1 MESVMAVKRTP
12 KRGLPL
18 SRTNSSR
25 KKSVQPKRAG
35 KTSRF
40 DRPKKNLDC
49 PIVGIGSSAG
59 GFEAAME
66 LLRHLPPKTGMAFV
80 IVQHLDPH
88 HASRLPKLLSKA
100 TAMLVIELTEITT
113 PRSNTVYVQPPNKFV
128 ILKDGT
134 LRLVRRTQQLN
145 LAIDHFFETLAE
157 ERGSRAIG
165 VILSG
170 SGTDGTA
177 GLRAI
182 KAAGGLTFAQS
193 EESAKFDAMPRS
205 AVRAGF
211 VDVALPPREIAREI
225 QHVADHPYIRR
236 SMSDGKSAEVEKIIY
251 PGVDDLGRIFFS
263 LKKQMGVDFSSYKH
277 ATLLRCIQRRMALNR
292 MEKLSQYAKF
302 VRDNKKEIQALF
314 DDLLINV
321 THFFRDAH
329 MFRGLKR
336 RFLPPLLK
344 SKSKDRREP
353 LRVWVPGCAT
363 GEEVYSLAIAIL
375 ETLGQRGSKMN
386 IQIFG
391 TDVSESTIEHARSGI
406 YSGAIEKDVSPLR
419 LRRFFTKR
427 DGAYQINRSVRELC
441 TFARQNITADPPFSR
456 LDLISCRNVLI
467 YLSPQLHK
475 RCIPQFHYALN
486 PGGYLILGPAESVG
500 FYDKLFEPVD
510 RKNKIYAKRNV
521 ATPRIVDLVSYRG
534 YEFPETGVRSTT
546 SDPTD
551 FSKQLLEITDR
562 IMLSAYAPAAVVID
576 RALHVE
582 QFRGR
587 ADDYLEQIPGPATRN
602 LLQLV
607 RPSMVADLRA
617 AIDRAIKT
625 DKPARKDRALV
636 KLEGKTREVNIEVVP
651 FSLAASDKSW
661 LLVIFDETTKETHP
675 GRLLEVLGRTT
686 TQREVTEMQRELNAS
701 ESAGQELLSRN
712 EELQLIN
719 EELETAKEELQSTN
733 EELTTLNDELSNRNL
748 EMMQL
753 TSDLDNLLTSV
764 QIPIVMVDRAL
775 MVRRATPAARNA
787 FNILP
792 TDIGRRI
799 TELRPNVDI
808 PDLGNILRDVI
819 ETLGTREREV
829 TDNEG
834 REYSLRV
841 RPYRTTDNK
850 IDGAVIT
857 LVDLEGKKDSYA
869 GKTPHRA
876 KQSSPRK

>member
-1 MESVMAVKRTP
+1 VKRRSAAARSKQR
-12 KRGLPL
+12 KRRA
-18 SRTNSSR
+18 SAIRTR
-25 KKSVQPKRAG
+25 KRDPGNTKKRKEAA
-35 KTSRF
+35 
-40 DRPKKNLDC
+40 C
-49 PIVGIGSSAG
+49 PIVGIGGSAG

-66 LLRHLPPKTGMAFV
+66 LLRHLPPRTGIAFV

-88 HASRLPKLLSKA
+88 HASRLSKLLSKV
-100 TAMLVIELTEITT
+100 TAMPVIELAETTT
-113 PRSNTVYVQPPNKFV
+113 PRPNTVYVQPPNKCV
-128 ILKDGT
+128 IVKDGA
-134 LRLVRRTQQLN
+134 LKLVRRTQQLN
-145 LAIDHFFETLAE
+145 LAIDHFFESLAQ
-157 ERGSRAIG
+157 ERNSLAIG

-170 SGTDGTA
+170 TGTDGTH

-193 EESAKFDAMPRS
+193 EASAKFDAMPRS
-205 AVRAGF
+205 AIRSGF
-211 VDVALPPREIAREI
+211 VDAALPPREIAQEI
-225 QHVADHPYIRR
+225 RRVADHPYIRR
-236 SMSDGKSAEVEKIIY
+236 PTADGDSVKTRKEIHTKA
-251 PGVDDLGRIFFS
+251 DDLARIFFS
-263 LKKQMGVDFSSYKH
+263 LRKQMGVDFSSYKH
-277 ATLLRCIQRRMALNR
+277 ATLLRRIQRRMALHR

-302 VRDNKKEIQALF
+302 LRDNKQEIKALF

-321 THFFRDAH
+321 THFFRDER
-329 MFRGLKR
+329 MFRKLKT
-336 RFLPPLLK
+336 RFLPDLLK
-344 SKSKDRREP
+344 SKGKDRQKT

-363 GEEVYSLAIAIL
+363 GEEVYSLAICIL
-375 ETLGQRGSKMN
+375 ETLAQQGLKMN
-386 IQIFG
+386 IQVFG
-391 TDVSESTIEHARSGI
+391 TDLSESTIEHARAGI
-406 YSGAIEKDVSPLR
+406 YSNAIEKDVSPLR

-427 DGAYQINRSVRELC
+427 DGTYQINRIVRDLC

-475 RCIPQFHYALN
+475 HCIPQFHYALN

-500 FYDKLFEPVD
+500 FYDKLFEPMD
-510 RKNKIYAKRNV
+510 RKNKIYAKKDLP
-521 ATPRIVDLVSYRG
+521 TPRTFDLVSYRG
-534 YEFPETGVRSTT
+534 YEFPETGARPTST
-546 SDPTD
+546 DRTD
-551 FSKQLLEITDR
+551 LNMQLLEIADR

-576 RALHVE
+576 HALHVE

-587 ADDYLEQIPGPATRN
+587 TDGYLEQMPGSVTRN

-625 DKPARKDRALV
+625 DKPARKERALV
-636 KLEGKTREVNIEVVP
+636 KSDGKTREVNIEVVP
-651 FSLAASDKSW
+651 FTLAASGKSW
-661 LLVIFDETTKETHP
+661 LLVIFDETTKGTRP
-675 GRLLEVLGRTT
+675 GRLLEVLGKTA
-686 TQREVTEMQRELNAS
+686 TQREMSEMRRELSAS
-701 ESAGQELLSRN
+701 QAAGQEVLSRN

-753 TSDLDNLLTSV
+753 TSDLDNLLTCV

-799 TELRPNVDI
+799 TELRPNIDI
-808 PDLGNILRDVI
+808 PDLENILREVT
-819 ETLGTREREV
+819 ETLNTRDQRV
-829 TDNEG
+829 TDLEG
-834 REYSLRV
+834 RVYFLRV

-857 LVDLEGKKDSYA
+857 LVELEGQKKRYA
-869 GKTPHRA
+869 GKTSNRA
-876 KQSSPRK
+876 KQVSTRKSKTAPRARP

>member
-1 MESVMAVKRTP
+1 MAAKRTP
-12 KRGLPL
+12 YWGVPL
-18 SRTNSSR
+18 SRAKPNR
-25 KKSVQPKRAG
+25 KKSARSKPAQQTAR
-35 KTSRF
+35 SNRL
-40 DRPKKNLDC
+40 KKNVSC
-49 PIVGIGSSAG
+49 PIVGIGGSAG

-88 HASRLPKLLSKA
+88 HASRLPKLLSKV
-100 TAMLVIELTEITT
+100 TAMRVIELEEATA
-113 PRSNTVYVQPPNKFV
+113 PRPDTVYVQPPNKCIIV
-128 ILKDGT
+128 KDGA
-134 LRLVRRTQQLN
+134 LKLVRRTQKLN
-145 LAIDHFFETLAE
+145 LAIDHFFESLAE

-193 EESAKFDAMPRS
+193 EGSAKFDAMPRS
-205 AVRAGF
+205 AIRAGF
-211 VDVALPPREIAREI
+211 VDAVLPPREIAQEI
-225 QHVADHPYIRR
+225 QRVANHPYIRR
-236 SMSDGKSAEVEKIIY
+236 PMTQSESAEARKEIY
-251 PGVDDLGRIFFS
+251 PEADDLGRIFFS
-263 LKKQMGVDFSSYKH
+263 LRKQMGVDFSSYKH
-277 ATLLRCIQRRMALNR
+277 ATLLRRIQRRMALHR
-292 MEKLSQYAKF
+292 IEKLSQYAKF
-302 VRDNKKEIQALF
+302 LRDNKKEIEALF

-321 THFFRDAH
+321 THFFRDWR
-329 MFRGLKR
+329 MFRELKR
-336 RFLPPLLK
+336 RLLPALLK
-344 SKSKDRREP
+344 RKRKDRRET

-363 GEEVYSLAIAIL
+363 GEEVYSLAICIL

-391 TDVSESTIEHARSGI
+391 TDLSESTIEHARAGI
-406 YSGAIEKDVSPLR
+406 YSSAIEKDVSPLR

-427 DGAYQINRSVRELC
+427 DGAYQINRKLRDLC

-467 YLSPQLHK
+467 YLSSQLHK
-475 RCIPQFHYALN
+475 RCIPQFHYALS

-500 FYDKLFEPVD
+500 FYHKLFEPVD

-521 ATPRIVDLVSYRG
+521 PTPRIVDLVSYRG
-534 YEFPETGVRSTT
+534 YEFPETGVRSIT
-546 SDPTD
+546 SDPTA
-551 FSKQLLEITDR
+551 FSTQLLEIADR

-587 ADDYLEQIPGPATRN
+587 TDDYLEQIPGPATRN

-625 DKPARKDRALV
+625 EKPARKERALV
-636 KLEGKTREVNIEVVP
+636 KFDGKTREVNIEVVP
-651 FSLAASDKSW
+651 FKLAASDKSW
-661 LLVIFDETTKETHP
+661 LLVIFDETTKGTRP
-675 GRLLEVLGRTT
+675 GRLLEIMGRTT
-686 TQREVTEMQRELNAS
+686 TQREVNEIRRELSAS
-701 ESAGQELLSRN
+701 QSAGQELLSRN

-787 FNILP
+787 FNILA

-799 TELRPNVDI
+799 TELRPN
-808 PDLGNILRDVI
+808 I
-819 ETLGTREREV
+819 ETT
-829 TDNEG
+829 
-834 REYSLRV
+834 
-841 RPYRTTDNK
+841 
-850 IDGAVIT
+850 IW
-857 LVDLEGKKDSYA
+857 
-869 GKTPHRA
+869 KT
-876 KQSSPRK
+876 SCET